1 MQGIAIFLTS
11 FFAACWVLVVGDRLS
26 WSAIHYEVVQASMPI
41 AYIGAMI
48 SVGVLALAVVAVA
61 LRR

>member
-1 MQGIAIFLTS
+1 MHGVAIFLIS
-11 FFAACWVLVVGDRLS
+11 FFAACWILVAGDRLS
-26 WSAIHYEVVQASMPI
+26 WRALHYEVVQASLPI